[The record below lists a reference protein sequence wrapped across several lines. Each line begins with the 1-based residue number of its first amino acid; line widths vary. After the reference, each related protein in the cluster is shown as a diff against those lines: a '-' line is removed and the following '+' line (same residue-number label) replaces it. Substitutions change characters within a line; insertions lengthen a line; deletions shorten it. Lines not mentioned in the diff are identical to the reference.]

1 MNVATMAM
9 RFQVE
14 QERIT
19 SIVQEAAQ
27 KLEKTDVDLVL
38 DFSSVSRLDTS
49 SVEALEEL
57 AQLAENRGAEIVLRE
72 VNIDVYKVLKLIG
85 LTTKFEFTA
94 KTTDGTES

>member
-9 RFQVE
+9 RFRVE

-38 DFSSVSRLDTS
+38 DFSSVSRLDPS
-49 SVEALEEL
+49 AVEALEKL
-57 AQLAENRGAEIVLRE
+57 SQSAESRGAKIVLRE
-72 VNIDVYKVLKLIG
+72 VNIDIYKVLKLIG
-85 LTTKFEFTA
+85 LTPKFEFPA